1 MEDGG
6 PYLGYWERSPYN
18 CRGSPYNCRG
28 METSR
33 EGSTTTNTHL
43 TYPTLPTLTPPTLT
57 PTLAPT
63 QLFLFPLYSLTPIST
78 ATTAI

>member
-1 MEDGG
+1 VKVEGS
-6 PYLGYWERSPYN
+6 RK
-18 CRGSPYNCRG
+18 RSPYNCRG

-63 QLFLFPLYSLTPIST
+63 QLFLFQQLFTH
-78 ATTAI
+78 